1 MKMAGL
7 FYKLLGGLN
16 LIFEILDYKVP
27 RFKGGS
33 NKVENIVGAR
43 SNCNQVKGSKS
54 YKSFYNKKKGI

>member
-1 MKMAGL
+1 
-7 FYKLLGGLN
+7 LN